1 MSYRLIYI
9 KLIILSIVW
18 GSFNHPELEWN
29 SLHSKHF
36 IVHYHDG
43 TKRTAIETME
53 VAEQIYES
61 ITQMYGYEPD
71 SKTQIIIRDTDDFS
85 NGAAY
90 FFDNKMEIWASP
102 LDFDLRG
109 SHRWLQNVIT
119 HEFAHIVQLGASLKY
134 GRKIPGFY
142 FQALM
147 YEEEKRKDVIHGYP
161 STIISYPIP
170 TVSIPPWLAEG
181 TAQYMIHDIDYDYWD
196 THRDMILRDA
206 VINKHLWNF
215 NEMNSFGKAGIG
227 NELVY
232 NQGFSLVSFIAEK
245 YGENTLRELSEEL
258 SKPFQYSANS
268 AIKNVI
274 GISGYE
280 LYALWVE
287 KLENKYWD
295 VLEQEDPLKN
305 KVILSEGT
313 SNFHATW
320 SPDGNKIAFLSNKN
334 KDYFSQTGLYIY
346 DFSDSSSYKL
356 VDKVVSQPTWI
367 NDTTIVYSKKSK
379 PNKYGSKFFD
389 LFSIN
394 ISDDKSE
401 TQLTYGSR
409 LNSPIYNMET
419 NQIAAIALY
428 DGTSNIYIAEFDS
441 VLTFNKVTDF
451 ENGIK
456 IYSMDWNNGSLVF
469 DANDFHG
476 RNIFQL
482 DLDSGIHQPV
492 IYEPWDTRDP
502 VIYNNEIYYSSDK
515 NGVFNLALNGNI
527 ITDALGGL
535 FMPDISIDG
544 KVAFSMYDN
553 GQYKIAISDSL
564 NLITSNKLNQP
575 SKELVVGE
583 IDLVYSDTVESL
595 DSLHMTIEDSELL
608 FYKAYIKENY
618 DNFND
623 SFSNYKV
630 KLDKENSQKV
640 NQNQDDSYSRYSEK
654 IAVDMKAYNK
664 YNKISEYNQ
673 KLSSPTIIPRI
684 MLDYETVKSGLY
696 FYAMDPLERYLLFG
710 GWSINNIMDQDIFL
724 LFELNK
730 YFFSYYSNLY
740 WISRHLERS
749 DFMPS
754 VTGEDYQN
762 IRFKSDDTYM
772 LFSVD
777 LGLRTNYKGHQIWL
791 QYNYSK
797 YRAHT
802 IGYVRKYHNDIL
814 MESYPFDLSYDY
826 YRGHKIGFMYKLENT
841 APVYSG
847 NMLPRNGF
855 KIEFDSFYEDNSFD
869 PAFEVSDEYGT
880 LDLNFTKHNT
890 QRTNLI
896 ITKFWSLYNFSI
908 SNKIQYNV
916 LSNNEVDDF
925 FYFFGGGMTGI
936 KGYTFYDESLS
947 GTKLKI
953 FSSYIRY
960 PLLFKN
966 DNRILQ
972 FSVQNLSLGYVFQV
986 GNADDNDFMSSN
998 GIEIRVNGS
1007 SFYGFPFAVSYEFH
1021 IPNVGEKVGRHYVK
1035 LLFDFQ
1041 N

>member
-1 MSYRLIYI
+1 
-9 KLIILSIVW
+9 
-18 GSFNHPELEWN
+18 
-29 SLHSKHF
+29 
-36 IVHYHDG
+36 
-43 TKRTAIETME
+43 
-53 VAEQIYES
+53 
-61 ITQMYGYEPD
+61 
-71 SKTQIIIRDTDDFS
+71 
-85 NGAAY
+85 
-90 FFDNKMEIWASP
+90 
-102 LDFDLRG
+102 
-109 SHRWLQNVIT
+109 
-119 HEFAHIVQLGASLKY
+119 
-134 GRKIPGFY
+134 
-142 FQALM
+142 
-147 YEEEKRKDVIHGYP
+147 
-161 STIISYPIP
+161 
-170 TVSIPPWLAEG
+170 
-181 TAQYMIHDIDYDYWD
+181 
-196 THRDMILRDA
+196 
-206 VINKHLWNF
+206 
-215 NEMNSFGKAGIG
+215 
-227 NELVY
+227 
-232 NQGFSLVSFIAEK
+232 
-245 YGENTLRELSEEL
+245 
-258 SKPFQYSANS
+258 
-268 AIKNVI
+268 
-274 GISGYE
+274 
-280 LYALWVE
+280 
-287 KLENKYWD
+287 
-295 VLEQEDPLKN
+295 
-305 KVILSEGT
+305 
-313 SNFHATW
+313 
-320 SPDGNKIAFLSNKN
+320 
-334 KDYFSQTGLYIY
+334 
-346 DFSDSSSYKL
+346 
-356 VDKVVSQPTWI
+356 
-367 NDTTIVYSKKSK
+367 
-379 PNKYGSKFFD
+379 
-389 LFSIN
+389 
-394 ISDDKSE
+394 
-401 TQLTYGSR
+401 
-409 LNSPIYNMET
+409 
-419 NQIAAIALY
+419 
-428 DGTSNIYIAEFDS
+428 TSNIYIAEFDS

-515 NGVFNLALNGNI
+515 DGVFNLALNGNI

-777 LGLRTNYKGHQIWL
+777 LGLKTNYKGHQIWL

-802 IGYVRKYHNDIL
+802 IG
-814 MESYPFDLSYDY
+814 
-826 YRGHKIGFMYKLENT
+826 
-841 APVYSG
+841 
-847 NMLPRNGF
+847 
-855 KIEFDSFYEDNSFD
+855 
-869 PAFEVSDEYGT
+869 
-880 LDLNFTKHNT
+880 
-890 QRTNLI
+890 
-896 ITKFWSLYNFSI
+896 
-908 SNKIQYNV
+908 
-916 LSNNEVDDF
+916 
-925 FYFFGGGMTGI
+925 
-936 KGYTFYDESLS
+936 
-947 GTKLKI
+947 
-953 FSSYIRY
+953 
-960 PLLFKN
+960 
-966 DNRILQ
+966 
-972 FSVQNLSLGYVFQV
+972 
-986 GNADDNDFMSSN
+986 
-998 GIEIRVNGS
+998 
-1007 SFYGFPFAVSYEFH
+1007 
-1021 IPNVGEKVGRHYVK
+1021 
-1035 LLFDFQ
+1035 
-1041 N
+1041 